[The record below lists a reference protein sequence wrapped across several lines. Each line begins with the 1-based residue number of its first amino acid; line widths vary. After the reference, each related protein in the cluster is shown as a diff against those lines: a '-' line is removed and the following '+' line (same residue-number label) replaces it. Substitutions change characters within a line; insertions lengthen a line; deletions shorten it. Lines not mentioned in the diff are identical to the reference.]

1 MFILLRINR
10 YLPYYFRP
18 YSDLNKKTSMRLQ
31 TLFLVAMTALAGCSA
46 QGDTASQQRASI
58 QKMRNET
65 LNKLY
70 TLQPEAR
77 SDIQHAKGYAVFA
90 NNSSKILLFG
100 FGSGY
105 GVVRDKATGKD
116 TYMKMAQGGAGLGM
130 GIKQQRTVLVF
141 HDKAALETFIR
152 QGYMVGADA
161 NAAAK
166 YDDKGIAPIAASA
179 NGVAKDTSSLPSK
192 VNVYEI
198 TDKGLA
204 AQAMV
209 NGYKYWP
216 DDELNP

>member
-1 MFILLRINR
+1 M
-10 YLPYYFRP
+10 
-18 YSDLNKKTSMRLQ
+18 KLQ
-31 TLFLVAMTALAGCSA
+31 TLSLAAIVMLAGCSA

-58 QKMRNET
+58 QKMRSET

-70 TLQPEAR
+70 ALQPEAR

-105 GVVRDKATGKD
+105 GVVRNKATGKD
-116 TYMKMAQGGAGLGM
+116 TYMKMAQGGARLGLGL
-130 GIKQQRTVLVF
+130 KQQRTVLVF

-166 YDDKGIAPIAASA
+166 YDDKGIAPIAASTS
-179 NGVAKDTSSLPSK
+179 GVASDTASLPSK
-192 VNVYEI
+192 VNVYDLTE
-198 TDKGLA
+198 KGLA
-204 AQAMV
+204 AQAMI

-216 DDELNP
+216 DAALNP

>member
-1 MFILLRINR
+1 M
-10 YLPYYFRP
+10 
-18 YSDLNKKTSMRLQ
+18 KLQ
-31 TLFLVAMTALAGCSA
+31 TLSLAAIVMLAGCSA

-58 QKMRNET
+58 QKMRSET

-70 TLQPEAR
+70 ALQPEAR

-105 GVVRDKATGKD
+105 GVVRNKATGKD

-166 YDDKGIAPIAASA
+166 YDDKGITPIAASTS
-179 NGVAKDTSSLPSK
+179 GVASDTASLPSK
-192 VNVYEI
+192 VNVYDLTE
-198 TDKGLA
+198 KGLA
-204 AQAMV
+204 AQATI

-216 DDELNP
+216 DAALDP

>member
-1 MFILLRINR
+1 M
-10 YLPYYFRP
+10 
-18 YSDLNKKTSMRLQ
+18 KLQ
-31 TLFLVAMTALAGCSA
+31 TLFLAAIVMLAGCSA
-46 QGDTASQQRASI
+46 QGDTASQQQASI
-58 QKMRNET
+58 QKMRSET

-70 TLQPEAR
+70 ALQPETR

-105 GVVRDKATGKD
+105 GVVRNNATGKD

>member
-1 MFILLRINR
+1 MFILWRINR

-179 NGVAKDTSSLPSK
+179 NGIAIDTSSLPSK

-216 DDELNP
+216 DDKLNP

>member
-1 MFILLRINR
+1 MFILWRINR

-166 YDDKGIAPIAASA
+166 YDDKGIASIAASA
-179 NGVAKDTSSLPSK
+179 NGIAKDTSSLPSK

-216 DDELNP
+216 DDKLNP

>member
-1 MFILLRINR
+1 M
-10 YLPYYFRP
+10 
-18 YSDLNKKTSMRLQ
+18 KLQ
-31 TLFLVAMTALAGCSA
+31 TLFLAAIVMLAGCSA
-46 QGDTASQQRASI
+46 QGDTASQQQASI
-58 QKMRNET
+58 QKMRSET

-70 TLQPEAR
+70 ALQPEAR

-105 GVVRDKATGKD
+105 GVVRNNATGKD

-166 YDDKGIAPIAASA
+166 YDDKGIAPIAASTS
-179 NGVAKDTSSLPSK
+179 GVASDTASLPSK
-192 VNVYEI
+192 VNVYDLTE
-198 TDKGLA
+198 KGLA
-204 AQAMV
+204 AQAMI

-216 DDELNP
+216 DAALNP

>member
-1 MFILLRINR
+1 M
-10 YLPYYFRP
+10 
-18 YSDLNKKTSMRLQ
+18 KLQ
-31 TLFLVAMTALAGCSA
+31 TLSLAAIVMLAGCSA

-58 QKMRNET
+58 QKMRSET

-70 TLQPEAR
+70 ALQPEAR

-105 GVVRDKATGKD
+105 GVVRNKATGKD

-166 YDDKGIAPIAASA
+166 YDDKGIAPIAASTS
-179 NGVAKDTSSLPSK
+179 GVASDTASLPSK
-192 VNVYEI
+192 VNVYDLTE
-198 TDKGLA
+198 KGLA
-204 AQAMV
+204 TQAMI

-216 DDELNP
+216 DAALNP

>member
-1 MFILLRINR
+1 
-10 YLPYYFRP
+10 
-18 YSDLNKKTSMRLQ
+18 MRLQ

-70 TLQPEAR
+70 TVQPEAR

-166 YDDKGIAPIAASA
+166 YDDKGIAPIAASTS
-179 NGVAKDTSSLPSK
+179 GVASDTASLPSK
-192 VNVYEI
+192 VNVYDLTE
-198 TDKGLA
+198 KGLA
-204 AQAMV
+204 AQAMI

-216 DDELNP
+216 DAALNP

>member
-1 MFILLRINR
+1 M
-10 YLPYYFRP
+10 
-18 YSDLNKKTSMRLQ
+18 KLQ
-31 TLFLVAMTALAGCSA
+31 TLSLAAIVMLAGCSA

-58 QKMRNET
+58 QKMRSET

-70 TLQPEAR
+70 ALQPEAR

-105 GVVRDKATGKD
+105 GVVRNKATGKD
-116 TYMKMAQGGAGLGM
+116 TYMKMAQSGAGLGM

-179 NGVAKDTSSLPSK
+179 SGVASDTASLPSK
-192 VNVYEI
+192 VNVYDLTE
-198 TDKGLA
+198 KGLA
-204 AQAMV
+204 AQAMI

-216 DDELNP
+216 DAALNP

>member
-1 MFILLRINR
+1 M
-10 YLPYYFRP
+10 
-18 YSDLNKKTSMRLQ
+18 KLQ
-31 TLFLVAMTALAGCSA
+31 TLSLAAIVMLAGCSA

-58 QKMRNET
+58 QKMRSET

-70 TLQPEAR
+70 ALQPEAR

-105 GVVRDKATGKD
+105 GVVRNKATGKD

-166 YDDKGIAPIAASA
+166 YDDKGIAPIAASTS
-179 NGVAKDTSSLPSK
+179 GVASDTASLLSK
-192 VNVYEI
+192 VNVYHLTEKELS
-198 TDKGLA
+198 T
-204 AQAMV
+204 QATI

-216 DDELNP
+216 DAALDP

>member
-1 MFILLRINR
+1 MFILWRINR

-216 DDELNP
+216 DDKLNP

>member
-1 MFILLRINR
+1 M
-10 YLPYYFRP
+10 
-18 YSDLNKKTSMRLQ
+18 KLQ
-31 TLFLVAMTALAGCSA
+31 TLSLAAIVMLAGCSA

-58 QKMRNET
+58 QKMRSET

-70 TLQPEAR
+70 ALQPEAR

-105 GVVRDKATGKD
+105 GVVRNKANGKD

-179 NGVAKDTSSLPSK
+179 SGVASDTASLPSK
-192 VNVYEI
+192 VNVYDLTE
-198 TDKGLA
+198 KGLA
-204 AQAMV
+204 AQAMI

-216 DDELNP
+216 DAALNP

>member
-1 MFILLRINR
+1 MFILWRINR

-18 YSDLNKKTSMRLQ
+18 HSDLNKKTSMRLQ

-70 TLQPEAR
+70 TLQPKAR

-216 DDELNP
+216 DDKLNP

>member
-1 MFILLRINR
+1 M
-10 YLPYYFRP
+10 
-18 YSDLNKKTSMRLQ
+18 KLQ
-31 TLFLVAMTALAGCSA
+31 TLSLAAIVMLAGCSA
-46 QGDTASQQRASI
+46 QGDTASQQRAII
-58 QKMRNET
+58 QKMRSET

-70 TLQPEAR
+70 ALQPEAR

-105 GVVRDKATGKD
+105 GVVRNKATGKD

-166 YDDKGIAPIAASA
+166 YDDKGIAPIAASTS
-179 NGVAKDTSSLPSK
+179 GVASDTASLPSK
-192 VNVYEI
+192 VNVYDLTE
-198 TDKGLA
+198 KGLA
-204 AQAMV
+204 AQAMI

-216 DDELNP
+216 DAALNP

>member
-1 MFILLRINR
+1 
-10 YLPYYFRP
+10 
-18 YSDLNKKTSMRLQ
+18 MRLQ

-77 SDIQHAKGYAVFA
+77 SDIQHTKGYAVFA

-179 NGVAKDTSSLPSK
+179 NGIAKDTSSLPSK

-216 DDELNP
+216 DDKLNP

>member
-1 MFILLRINR
+1 M
-10 YLPYYFRP
+10 
-18 YSDLNKKTSMRLQ
+18 KLQ
-31 TLFLVAMTALAGCSA
+31 TLSLAAIVMLAGCSA

-58 QKMRNET
+58 QKMRRET

-70 TLQPEAR
+70 ALQPEAR

-105 GVVRDKATGKD
+105 GVVRNKATGKD

-166 YDDKGIAPIAASA
+166 YDDKGIAPIAASTS
-179 NGVAKDTSSLPSK
+179 GVASDTASLPSK
-192 VNVYEI
+192 VNVYDLTE
-198 TDKGLA
+198 KGLA
-204 AQAMV
+204 AQAMI

-216 DDELNP
+216 DAALNP

>member
-1 MFILLRINR
+1 M
-10 YLPYYFRP
+10 
-18 YSDLNKKTSMRLQ
+18 KLQ
-31 TLFLVAMTALAGCSA
+31 TLSLAAIVMLAGCSA

-58 QKMRNET
+58 QKMRSET

-70 TLQPEAR
+70 ALQPEAR

-105 GVVRDKATGKD
+105 GVVRNKATGKD
-116 TYMKMAQGGAGLGM
+116 TYMKMAQGGAGRGM
-130 GIKQQRTVLVF
+130 GFKQQRTVLVF
-141 HDKAALETFIR
+141 HYKAALETFIR

-166 YDDKGIAPIAASA
+166 YDDKGIAPIAASTS
-179 NGVAKDTSSLPSK
+179 GVASDTASLPSK
-192 VNVYEI
+192 VNVYDLTE
-198 TDKGLA
+198 KGLA
-204 AQAMV
+204 AQATI

-216 DDELNP
+216 DAALDP

>member
-1 MFILLRINR
+1 
-10 YLPYYFRP
+10 
-18 YSDLNKKTSMRLQ
+18 MRLQ

-77 SDIQHAKGYAVFA
+77 SDIQHAEGYAVFA

-179 NGVAKDTSSLPSK
+179 NGIAKDTSSLPSK

-216 DDELNP
+216 DDKLNP

>member
-1 MFILLRINR
+1 M
-10 YLPYYFRP
+10 
-18 YSDLNKKTSMRLQ
+18 KLQ
-31 TLFLVAMTALAGCSA
+31 TLFLAAIVMLAGCSA

-58 QKMRNET
+58 QKMRSET

-70 TLQPEAR
+70 ALQPEAR

-105 GVVRDKATGKD
+105 GVVRNNATGKD

-166 YDDKGIAPIAASA
+166 YDDKGIAPIAASTS
-179 NGVAKDTSSLPSK
+179 GVASDTASLPSK
-192 VNVYEI
+192 VNVYDLTE
-198 TDKGLA
+198 KGLA
-204 AQAMV
+204 AQAMI

-216 DDELNP
+216 DDALNP

>member
-1 MFILLRINR
+1 
-10 YLPYYFRP
+10 
-18 YSDLNKKTSMRLQ
+18 MRLQ

-166 YDDKGIAPIAASA
+166 YDDKGIAPIAASTS
-179 NGVAKDTSSLPSK
+179 GVASDTASLPSK
-192 VNVYEI
+192 VNVYDLTE
-198 TDKGLA
+198 KGLA
-204 AQAMV
+204 AQATI

-216 DDELNP
+216 DAALDP

>member
-1 MFILLRINR
+1 M
-10 YLPYYFRP
+10 
-18 YSDLNKKTSMRLQ
+18 KLQ
-31 TLFLVAMTALAGCSA
+31 TLSLAAIVMLAGCSA

-58 QKMRNET
+58 QKMRSET

-70 TLQPEAR
+70 ALQPEAR

-105 GVVRDKATGKD
+105 GVVRNKATGKD
-116 TYMKMAQGGAGLGM
+116 TYMKMVQGGAGLGM

-166 YDDKGIAPIAASA
+166 YDDKGIAPIAASTS
-179 NGVAKDTSSLPSK
+179 GVASDTASLPSK
-192 VNVYEI
+192 VNVYDLTE
-198 TDKGLA
+198 KGLA
-204 AQAMV
+204 AQAMI

-216 DDELNP
+216 DAALNP

>member
-1 MFILLRINR
+1 M
-10 YLPYYFRP
+10 
-18 YSDLNKKTSMRLQ
+18 KLQ
-31 TLFLVAMTALAGCSA
+31 TLSLAAIVMLAGCSA
-46 QGDTASQQRASI
+46 HGDTASQQRASI
-58 QKMRNET
+58 QKMRSET

-70 TLQPEAR
+70 ALQPEAR

-105 GVVRDKATGKD
+105 GVVRNKATGKD

-166 YDDKGIAPIAASA
+166 YDDKGIAPIAASTS
-179 NGVAKDTSSLPSK
+179 GVASDTASLPSK
-192 VNVYEI
+192 VNVYDLTE
-198 TDKGLA
+198 KGLA
-204 AQAMV
+204 AQAMI

-216 DDELNP
+216 DAALNP